1 MNQKKLLDSQK
12 ELLDIKVQQIK
23 NIQQRENNMK
33 IDFANTVARMK
44 EELGIPKAEAKDWD
58 FDKTEQYFVKKN
70 IIKKPIKKFPK
81 EKGKKK

>member
-23 NIQQRENNMK
+23 NIQQQLNNMK
-33 IDFANTVARMK
+33 ANFANTIARMK

-58 FDKTEQYFVKKN
+58 FDKTEQCFMKKVE
-70 IIKKPIKKFPK
+70 
-81 EKGKKK
+81 EKQ